1 MQDDRMIEFF
11 SFQGNQPTLNSMKT
25 QMFLILLVVG
35 IARAEMGNP
44 EDIPNAGR
52 IRIDGRLDDWRTAEW
67 TPLTQTLDGNPVNI
81 SNAEWSI
88 QWNDDPA
95 LFIAVRYD
103 DADLVLQNRTNLQDC
118 VKIYVR
124 GDNGSESLDY
134 SKDQVRA
141 QQYIFGLSKDKT
153 TAWKRLTNIEPFPP
167 HNPATAA
174 ITLSGNT
181 LIYEIMV
188 PLYDEFYAAS
198 KRDCQTTEAIEELE
212 VGVDIAIVDIGSKGY
227 AGERSENTMPDKA
240 RNADHIALHTLGE

>member
-1 MQDDRMIEFF
+1 MLRIEVF
-11 SFQGNQPTLNSMKT
+11 SFRESTGMLCAMKT
-25 QMFLILLVVG
+25 QMFLVLLLVG
-35 IARAEMGNP
+35 IARAEMGKP

-52 IRIDGRLDDWRTAEW
+52 IRIDGRLDDWRDAEW
-67 TPLTQTLDGNPVNI
+67 TLLTQTLDGNPVNI
-81 SNAEWSI
+81 SNAQWSI

-103 DADLVLQNRTNLQDC
+103 DANPVLHTGTNLQDC

-124 GDNGSESLDY
+124 GDNGSEPLDY
-134 SKDQVRA
+134 SKDQSSA

-153 TAWKRLTNIEPFPP
+153 AVWKKLAYIDPFPA

-181 LIYEIMV
+181 FVYEIMV

-198 KRDCQTTEAIEELE
+198 RRNCETTEAVNDLE
-212 VGVDIAIVDIGSKGY
+212 VGVDIAIIDVGSTGY
-227 AGERSENTMPDKA
+227 AGMKSENTMPNKGH
-240 RNADHIALHTLGE
+240 NADAIALHTLSE